1 MIVTSYN
8 SKKLAK
14 KVARKLGVPFVGL
27 KQQAFPDGEMHLTYN
42 NTKAK
47 VKHVII
53 IESFQPDPNE
63 TLLRVCMM
71 AEGARQNGA
80 KKVMVVAPYLGFMRQ
95 DKMFCTGDVQS
106 NVVMGQM
113 LSLFADKLVTI
124 DPHLHRVR
132 SLKEVFKCK
141 TLCLS
146 ANDTIAAYIKRKF
159 KKPVIIG
166 PDWESYQWAEAIAA
180 QVGCDSTVLE
190 KTRYSGRKVS
200 SKLLK
205 PVDLKGKDCI
215 IVDDIISTGHTMVE
229 AMKKAKG
236 ARSVH
241 AIGVHGLFVENAL
254 KKMSKFD
261 SVLCTNTIERE
272 NSKIDV
278 SDLIAQCFL

>member
-14 KVARKLGVPFVGL
+14 KVARKLNVPFIGI
-27 KQQAFPDGEMHLTYN
+27 KQQSFPDGEMHLQYN
-42 NTKAK
+42 KHSLA
-47 VKHVII
+47 KHVII

-63 TLLRVCMM
+63 TLLRLCMM
-71 AEGARQNGA
+71 AKGARQHGA
-80 KKVMVVAPYLGFMRQ
+80 KKITLVAPYLGFMRQ
-95 DKMFCTGDVQS
+95 DKVFRPGDVQS

-113 LSLFADKLVTI
+113 LSSFIDKVITI

-132 SLKEVFKCK
+132 SLKEVFACK
-141 TLCLS
+141 TTCLS
-146 ANDTIAAYIKRKF
+146 ANDTLARYIKRKF
-159 KKPVIIG
+159 KRPVIIG
-166 PDWESYQWAEAIAA
+166 PDWESYQWAEDIAG
-180 QVGCDSTVLE
+180 QIGCDSTVLE

-229 AMKKAKG
+229 AMKKARG

-241 AIGVHGLFVENAL
+241 AIGVHGLFVEDAL

-261 SVLCTNTIERE
+261 SVLCTNTIEHK
-272 NSKIDV
+272 NSKINV
-278 SDLIAQCFL
+278 SELIAQCFL